1 MKAVYMA
8 EPWSIAIKDMPEPS
22 PKEGQALIKVHAA
35 GICGS
40 DIGAFRGVNNLVSY
54 PRVIGHELS
63 GEILSIP
70 ENNKKGLK
78 PGDHVVVDPYVYCGK
93 CYPCSIGRTNCCDD
107 LKVLGVQTEG
117 AMSERFAHPAD
128 LLVKIPDDMAWEDA
142 ALAEPLTISLHC
154 IHRLRLKAGEHIAI
168 FGAGPIGLLA
178 AMAAIAYGA
187 EPILIDLVEGR
198 LDRCP
203 VRGKVSD
210 QSEDRRSDGE
220 NPGIHKRHALR
231 VRSGSIRCKCRCALH
246 AGCCLPRRADR
257 LYRLATFGNFPADG
271 SVHQKGT
278 GSVRIQ
284 KQRRRI

>member
-1 MKAVYMA
+1 MGRCRPGGTPHHLSALHPQASA
-8 EPWSIAIKDMPEPS
+8 ESGRAHRHFRCRPYR
-22 PKEGQALIKVHAA
+22 AA
-35 GICGS
+35 GCHGCHRIRCGT
-40 DIGAFRGVNNLVSY
+40 DPDRPRGGA
-54 PRVIGHELS
+54 PR
-63 GEILSIP
+63 P
-70 ENNKKGLK
+70 
-78 PGDHVVVDPYVYCGK
+78 
-93 CYPCSIGRTNCCDD
+93 
-107 LKVLGVQTEG
+107 
-117 AMSERFAHPAD
+117 
-128 LLVKIPDDMAWEDA
+128 
-142 ALAEPLTISLHC
+142 
-154 IHRLRLKAGEHIAI
+154 
-168 FGAGPIGLLA
+168 
-178 AMAAIAYGA
+178 
-187 EPILIDLVEGR
+187 
-198 LDRCP
+198 RCP